1 MGGLVVKPWAWF
13 SGALPQVVQL
23 SLSLPHMPSG
33 LQGKRLLF
41 VTDLHYGPWLGDAPM
56 SRIVDEMLEQSPDL
70 ILLGGD
76 LAEGIR
82 AQERFCKRHLPRL
95 RTPMGVFCVPG
106 NNDCEAVQG
115 EYRLWER
122 MVGDAGAVL
131 LLNRRVY
138 LRVQGGRLAISGLD
152 ESKYG
157 RPDCRVVR
165 QTVEPSDVHLV
176 LTHSPWALALVM
188 DPAYRVDMALC
199 GHTHGG
205 QIALGGACALA
216 MGYYRAGDRPYFY
229 LSGDH
234 MTRGTRVLVSNGI
247 GCSLLPVRVGAPPQ
261 IHVITLSRV

>member
-1 MGGLVVKPWAWF
+1 MAVGGLVVKPWAWF

-115 EYRLWER
+115 DYRLWER

-157 RPDCRVVR
+157 R
-165 QTVEPSDVHLV
+165 
-176 LTHSPWALALVM
+176 
-188 DPAYRVDMALC
+188 
-199 GHTHGG
+199 
-205 QIALGGACALA
+205 
-216 MGYYRAGDRPYFY
+216 
-229 LSGDH
+229 
-234 MTRGTRVLVSNGI
+234 
-247 GCSLLPVRVGAPPQ
+247 
-261 IHVITLSRV
+261 